1 MKKIL
6 ILSLVVLILSAV
18 LPLLVLEDRST
29 DKSNPEKNAQIEST
43 AAAVAT
49 QAKEISATL
58 DESSEKVK
66 KLVVSAGIEYL
77 SENSSKET
85 KLAVIEI
92 CKNNYIFN
100 ETHSIPQKT
109 DISNFSDS
117 LYSELLNLYDEA
129 KLTFSQGGEIRYIPL
144 IHRGHLHSATDD
156 EHPYLRAVA
165 TPWEAYNKDFEYKK
179 QAKCGLSVYSLEYLI
194 SEGYSR
200 QEALSY
206 LLPNFTIE

>member
-18 LPLLVLEDRST
+18 LPLLVLEDRNT

-43 AAAVAT
+43 HAAVAT

-85 KLAVIEI
+85 NLAVI
-92 CKNNYIFN
+92 
-100 ETHSIPQKT
+100 
-109 DISNFSDS
+109 
-117 LYSELLNLYDEA
+117 
-129 KLTFSQGGEIRYIPL
+129 
-144 IHRGHLHSATDD
+144 
-156 EHPYLRAVA
+156 
-165 TPWEAYNKDFEYKK
+165 
-179 QAKCGLSVYSLEYLI
+179 
-194 SEGYSR
+194 
-200 QEALSY
+200 
-206 LLPNFTIE
+206 